1 MIGVILFA
9 LFFVFLFMGLPVGFA
24 LGVSSLAAIG
34 HRLSDYGS
42 GPENVYRSRF
52 FPADGDS
59 IVYACGSFNEPRR
72 YHEAYH

>member
-34 HRLSDYGS
+34 HGS

>member
-34 HRLSDYGS
+34 HAGYPITVLAQRMFTA
-42 GPENVYRSRF
+42 V
-52 FPADGDS
+52 DS
-59 IVYACGSFNEPRR
+59 LGQNRNRITGGSFNEPRR